1 VQTSGTIT
9 IGAQRA
15 DVYAFVSDPQRLAT
29 CIPGCSDLK
38 EIEPGKYAAV
48 LSNKVA
54 FLSVKFDVVVQ
65 IVREVPNEAIDATIT
80 GNPVGLA
87 GRLEARA
94 GVRLADADGGATQ
107 IAYDVDLG
115 LTGKL
120 GGLGQPVFKAKSEE
134 LSRVFGTNL
143 KAAIESSSGARA

>member
-1 VQTSGTIT
+1 VQTTGTIT
-9 IGAQRA
+9 IGAPRA

-29 CIPGCSDLK
+29 CIPGCSDLR
-38 EIEPGKYAAV
+38 EIAPGKYGAV

-54 FLSVKFDVVVQ
+54 FLSVKFNVVVQ

-94 GVRLADADGGATQ
+94 GVRLSDTAVGATE

-134 LSRVFGTNL
+134 LSRAFGTNL
-143 KAAIESSSGARA
+143 KNAIEAGARA

>member
-1 VQTSGTIT
+1 MQTSGTIT
-9 IGAQRA
+9 IGVPRR
-15 DVYAFVSDPQRLAT
+15 DVYAFVSDPKRLAA
-29 CIPGCSDLK
+29 CIPGCSDLR
-38 EIEPGKYAAV
+38 ELEPGKYSAV

-54 FLSVKFDVVVQ
+54 FLAVRFDVVVQ
-65 IVREVPNEAIDATIT
+65 IVREEPNEAIDATIT

-94 GVRLADADGGATQ
+94 GIRLADAADRATQ
-107 IAYDVDLG
+107 ITYSVELG

-134 LSRVFGTNL
+134 LSRVFGANL
-143 KAAIESSSGARA
+143 KAAIESTGTAA